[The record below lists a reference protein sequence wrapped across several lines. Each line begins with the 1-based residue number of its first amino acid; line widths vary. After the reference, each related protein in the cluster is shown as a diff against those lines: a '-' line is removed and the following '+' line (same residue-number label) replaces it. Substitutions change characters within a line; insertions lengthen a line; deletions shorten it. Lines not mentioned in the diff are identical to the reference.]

1 MVLNRVG
8 LDLGPADGSAPLDA
22 RLAAAAELGARWVRL
37 RFALDAGRAVDD
49 AFVAAA
55 RAAVD
60 AAAAR
65 RLRVLGVVDGA
76 LTVAPD
82 ALAADDATLAA
93 AVADELI
100 EHAGRLAAALGD
112 AVAAWE
118 IVPAPNAAA
127 GRRGPLGPARWAT
140 LLAATGAAVR
150 AAAPRATVVAGG
162 LASTADDDAVDYLR
176 AAVEAGRWAVGTPP
190 FDGLGLQLRLLPAGG
205 ADEAEVAA
213 AVAERTGRLWRAA
226 AAALGR
232 HAPDVRGLWV
242 TGLSWDAEQAGDAA
256 QARNLFTAYDTLTA
270 DPCVQAVFWTS
281 LVDDG
286 AATGLVAA
294 ADLDRASARL
304 AWKAFHDFGQYAR
317 QISPPPVVLLDAPE
331 RGAAIGG
338 QGAAEGQAA
347 VGAPVDAGGA
357 AAGGAHGDGVET
369 EAGADTA
376 AAQAASESDGR
387 AGAAEPGAAIAGVD
401 AAPAPTPATTIRF
414 HVPTLAELLAAAGV
428 PADALPAALEAVA
441 ARHGGRG
448 LPPGDYTVDVPGIA
462 VAADASRGGGS
473 TVGAAAGGA
482 AAHGL
487 DLSATVATGPTAAG
501 AVAPAAPAT
510 PVAGLTNQLVLSA
523 FYRAGGGSW
532 ALLQRAGLDLADLV
546 SQRDAAY
553 GGPAIAQMEALSPA
567 ERAAVLGEMGGGA

>member
-8 LDLGPADGSAPLDA
+8 LDLGPADGPAPLDA

-55 RAAVD
+55 RTAVD

-65 RLRVLGVVDGA
+65 RLRVLGVIDGA

-82 ALAADDATLAA
+82 ALAAEDATLAA
-93 AVADELI
+93 AVADELV

-127 GRRGPLGPARWAT
+127 GRRGPLDPARWAT
-140 LLAATGAAVR
+140 LLAAAGAAVR

-294 ADLDRASARL
+294 ADLDRGAARL

-317 QISPPPVVLLDAPE
+317 QISPPPVVLLDPSEHPAV
-331 RGAAIGG
+331 GG
-338 QGAAEGQAA
+338 PGAAEGEAA
-347 VGAPVDAGGA
+347 VGGPVDAGGA
-357 AAGGAHGDGVET
+357 AVVDAPGDGV
-369 EAGADTA
+369 AADARADIA
-376 AAQAASESDGR
+376 AASAASELDGV
-387 AGAAEPGAAIAGVD
+387 AADAEPRAANATVD
-401 AAPAPTPATTIRF
+401 AAPAPPSTTIRF
-414 HVPTLAELLAAAGV
+414 HVPTVAELLAAAGV
-428 PADALPAALEAVA
+428 PADALPAALDAVA
-441 ARHGGRG
+441 TRHGARDA
-448 LPPGDYTVDVPGIA
+448 LPPGDYAVDVPGIA
-462 VAADASRGGGS
+462 APSAASLGGGS
-473 TVGAAAGGA
+473 SAGTAGGA
-482 AAHGL
+482 AAHRI
-487 DLSATVATGPTAAG
+487 DLNAPVAT
-501 AVAPAAPAT
+501 APAATGAGAPAAHAT
-510 PVAGLTNQLVLSA
+510 PPSGPTNQLVLSA